1 MVAEL
6 KVEGMS
12 CGHRKMGVEKALEGV
27 LRTT

>member
-1 MVAEL
+1 MVTGL

-27 LRTT
+27 LRRM